1 MGILAEIAMKIMRK
15 EEGMKEWIAMILK
28 GMRTLFEMGLHG
40 EFVDIALISGGRRMF
55 LEVLYRSMTAG
66 GIVLMILLLRILL
79 RRVPK
84 IYSYRLWI
92 LVLYRLLC
100 PFTLVSSCSLLGI
113 FDKADAGQIQ
123 VIENGTFSET
133 QMREMSQKDQTV
145 LPDMDAAAVDAG
157 QSVYEGIHLSR
168 NVNLALWVAFHVWE
182 AGLLLMLFYGI
193 VSLLFLGYRLK
204 GAMKVRD
211 NIYLSDYV
219 PTPFVLGIIRPRIY
233 LPSSLEEREW
243 EYVVLH
249 EKLHIR
255 RGDHIVRILSFV
267 TLAIY
272 WFHPLIW
279 VAFYLS
285 GRDMEMSC
293 DEAVIRK
300 MDKDVRADYSTSLLQ
315 LSTGRWWSGGI
326 PLAFGEKDVKKRIE
340 NVMCFQE
347 PKLVAVGAAM
357 AVLVAAVAV
366 LGTDPVPSQALDTL
380 RQSSDTLQEL
390 ANTWAQA
397 FCDRDGDRIAALCTE
412 EKRGE
417 LEREDLL
424 SGHAAGYSFGWSS
437 PWPWDFQKDYRI
449 IKCTPQDTVIL
460 YYAWTSDPHV
470 TVWQEHLTW
479 QQADAEYLVAESSI
493 TFLNDLS
500 DSESFYMAYSM
511 GINGTPIDYLTNGAG
526 ESLNENAMRD
536 KADGRYYQDLFTPQ
550 TAAGFLLNL
559 SKDEGKVV
567 VRAGDAQ
574 ADGSVRV
581 SIDFVEDGRRKEVQM
596 IQPYGQDGIWIPQN

>member
-1 MGILAEIAMKIMRK
+1 MGILAETAMKIMRK
-15 EEGMKEWIAMILK
+15 EEVMKEWTDMILK
-28 GMRTLFEMGLHG
+28 GMRMLFEMGLHG
-40 EFVDIALISGGRRMF
+40 ELVDIDLISGGRRMF

-84 IYSYRLWI
+84 IYSYLLWI

-113 FDKADAGQIQ
+113 FDRADAGQMQ

-133 QMREMSQKDQTV
+133 QMEQMGQKDQRA
-145 LPDMDAAAVDAG
+145 LPDKDKAVFDVG

-168 NVNLALWVAFHVWE
+168 NVSVVLWVAFHVWE
-182 AGLLLMLFYGI
+182 VGLLLMLLYGI
-193 VSLLFLGYRLK
+193 ISLLFLSYRLK
-204 GAMKVRD
+204 GAVKVRD

-233 LPSSLEEREW
+233 LPSSLKEREW
-243 EYVVLH
+243 EYIILH
-249 EKLHIR
+249 ERTHIR
-255 RGDHIVRILSFV
+255 RGDHIIRMLSFV

-279 VAFYLS
+279 AAFYLS
-285 GRDMEMSC
+285 GKDMEMAC
-293 DEAVIRK
+293 DEAVMRK
-300 MDKDVRADYSTSLLQ
+300 MDRDIRADYSTSLLQ
-315 LSTGRWWSGGI
+315 LSTGRWISGGI

-340 NVMCFQE
+340 NVMRWRK
-347 PKLVAVGAAM
+347 PKPVAVLAAL
-357 AVLVAAVAV
+357 AVLAVAATV
-366 LGTDPVPSQALDTL
+366 LGTDPMPSQALDTM
-380 RQSSDTLQEL
+380 RQSADTLQEF
-390 ANTWAQA
+390 ANTWARA

-412 EKRGE
+412 EKRKE
-417 LEREDLL
+417 LEQEDLL
-424 SGHAAGYSFGWSS
+424 SSHAVGYSFGWSS
-437 PWPWDFQKDYRI
+437 PWPWDSQKDYRI

-479 QQADAEYLVAESSI
+479 QQVDAEYLVAESSI

-511 GINGTPIDYLTNGAG
+511 GINGTPIDYRTNGAG
-526 ESLNENAMRD
+526 ESLNENALRD
-536 KADGRYYQDLFTPQ
+536 KADGRYYQDLFAPQ
-550 TAAGFLLNL
+550 TAARFLLNL
-559 SKDEGKVV
+559 SEDEGKIVA
-567 VRAGDAQ
+567 RAGDTQ

-581 SIDFVEDGRRKEVQM
+581 SIDYVEGGERTVVKM
-596 IQPYGQDGIWIPQN
+596 IQPYGEEGIWIPQN